1 MRLPELLRL
10 VSLSQWQG
18 TADPHPCT
26 GPSNTYISLISK
38 EISKIHYNKQV
49 FPVNRVKAAASEA
62 LTITSATSHAA
73 SEALTITCAAVA
85 EATTC
90 SAEVPGKETETL
102 SFNGRCVKEFME
114 MF

>member
-1 MRLPELLRL
+1 MNSTVARMPKYGLNWTAKLNANMISLVSHLRL
-10 VSLSQWQG
+10 GHSSLSASGLHQ
-18 TADPHPCT
+18 
-26 GPSNTYISLISK
+26 
-38 EISKIHYNKQV
+38 QV

-102 SFNGRCVKEFME
+102 PFNGRCVKEFME

>member
-1 MRLPELLRL
+1 MNSTVTRMPKYGLNWTAKLNANMISLASHLRL
-10 VSLSQWQG
+10 GHSSLSASGLHQ
-18 TADPHPCT
+18 
-26 GPSNTYISLISK
+26 
-38 EISKIHYNKQV
+38 QV
-49 FPVNRVKAAASEA
+49 FPVNRVKA
-62 LTITSATSHAA
+62 AA